1 MSRVNLLPA
10 EIRRAR
16 RDAALVHRIRF
27 VALCAFL
34 LLGGVYAIRTYE
46 IFSLDAQVREVV
58 VEQASVRNELQS
70 LADVAATRD
79 AAVAARS
86 LSRQLLLGEVPWS
99 EQLLRVAASVPPG
112 FSLESLTGQLN
123 PDPGTGIIGSI
134 SFQAISRE
142 LVPTQTWLVRLA
154 AQEGW
159 ANAWLSSAVSD
170 QGPFAVQG
178 SVDLTTGSLS
188 ERGRA

>member
-27 VALCAFL
+27 FALCAILF
-34 LLGGVYAIRTYE
+34 LGGVYAIRTYE
-46 IFSLDAQVREVV
+46 IFSLDAQVRDVV
-58 VEQASVRNELQS
+58 AQQASVEGELQA

-79 AAVAARS
+79 AAVAARA
-86 LSRQLLLGEVPWS
+86 LTRQLLVGEVPWS
-99 EQLLRVAASVPPG
+99 EQLLRIAASVPPG
-112 FSLESLTGQLN
+112 FTLEALAGQLT

-134 SFQAISRE
+134 TFQAISRE

-159 ANAWLSSAVSD
+159 ANPWISSAVSD

-178 SVDLTTGSLS
+178 SVDLTSASLS
-188 ERGRA
+188 SRGGA